1 MIAPS
6 GKNEG
11 NGRRSRHTRPWIAA
25 LCGLAVV
32 SAAVVLAMVARGKK
46 ATCEGEGGEPPRSPA
61 AMSPATTAA
70 DTADTVDTP
79 PRQPAAESKRTL
91 PPQRPHEVRDG
102 MLMLSNGRLLPT
114 NRLRR
119 VSVQDRRPRF
129 RYAIFDHPTDN
140 ELAAILTLKP
150 GQSLV
155 GGPIRH
161 KDYKADFLKSIETP
175 VVVHRDDPEDVRE
188 VKRAVIE
195 ARMLVKEAIDNG
207 EDPARVVADAYEEAR
222 RLSLYRDDIRREV
235 VNMAKEGDYT
245 EEEVDDLIA
254 AANKMLEAKGVEPM
268 ALGPIMKARLRTLK
282 R

>member
-1 MIAPS
+1 MIVPS
-6 GKNEG
+6 GKSKEG
-11 NGRRSRHTRPWIAA
+11 AKSLRSPRTWIVA

-32 SAAVVLAMVARGKK
+32 SVAVAPAIISRGGKVAD
-46 ATCEGEGGEPPRSPA
+46 EGGGAPRKTD
-61 AMSPATTAA
+61 AMSPARPSA
-70 DTADTVDTP
+70 DTAVTP
-79 PRQPAAESKRTL
+79 PRQTAAKSKEPL

-114 NRLRR
+114 NRLRK

-129 RYAIFDHPTDN
+129 KYAIFDHPTDN

-155 GGPIRH
+155 GGPVRH
-161 KDYKADFLKSIETP
+161 RDYKADFLKSIETP
-175 VVVHRDDPEDVRE
+175 IIVHGDDPEDVQE
-188 VKRAVIE
+188 VKRAVVE

-235 VNMAKEGDYT
+235 MDMAKEGDYT
-245 EEEVDDLIA
+245 EAEIDDLIA

-268 ALGPIMKARLRTLK
+268 NLGPIMKARLRTLK

>member
-1 MIAPS
+1 MIVPS
-6 GKNEG
+6 GKSKEG
-11 NGRRSRHTRPWIAA
+11 AKSLRSPRTWIVA

-32 SAAVVLAMVARGKK
+32 SVAVAPAIISRGGKVAD
-46 ATCEGEGGEPPRSPA
+46 EGGGRPAKPTPCPRRDRPPTRQ
-61 AMSPATTAA
+61 TAA
-70 DTADTVDTP
+70 K
-79 PRQPAAESKRTL
+79 SKEPL

-114 NRLRR
+114 NRLRK

-129 RYAIFDHPTDN
+129 KYAIFDHPTDN

-155 GGPIRH
+155 GGPVRH
-161 KDYKADFLKSIETP
+161 RDYKADFLKSIETP
-175 VVVHRDDPEDVRE
+175 IIVHGDDPEDVQE
-188 VKRAVIE
+188 VKRAVVE

-235 VNMAKEGDYT
+235 MDMAKEGDYT
-245 EEEVDDLIA
+245 EAEIDDLIA

-268 ALGPIMKARLRTLK
+268 NLGPIMKARLRTLK